1 LESRARKVLRQ
12 IQEAKAIQES
22 IDNRKKLPKRFR
34 VNNLLIDVEYSVQ
47 TKLVELSDDEAV
59 KLL

>member
-1 LESRARKVLRQ
+1 LESRAGNVLRQ
-12 IQEAKAIQES
+12 IQEAKA
-22 IDNRKKLPKRFR
+22 NRKKLPKRFR